1 MIKRLRRDKHKH
13 SHSRYARYKVEETK
27 IIKEV
32 KLEENVVVESK
43 NPFTKVKSFLR
54 SEKEKHD
61 QEIKEKNKLVDQAIK
76 TKRDAGF
83 DLDSE
88 KYKLNQL
95 KEQTKEQSQK
105 VKEEKKNYAK
115 EKKNLKQAKK
125 KNWGFVST
133 VIVCLVV
140 TVACLLFFTVR
151 WLFRTWPN
159 LKMDE
164 LLYQLTAPTEGTGT
178 DMYWQFFYQ
187 AGIPTIICLVI
198 VIGIMIFIAY
208 ASSKV
213 RRIAKRVL
221 VCGSIICIGIA
232 GVTFNNKLDVKN
244 YLSNKTDESTFIEDN
259 YVDPSS
265 VDITFSETKRNL
277 VMIYLESM
285 EITYA
290 DEENGGGFE
299 ENDIPELTELSEQN
313 ENFSGTN
320 DTLNGAVS
328 LSGTTWTMGG
338 LFASSSGLP
347 LITDFTD
354 WNSMDTQDSFFGEA
368 TVLGDILKD
377 NGYNQVFACGSDATF
392 GGRKLYFTS
401 HGDYEIHDINYRK
414 NNGDLDEDYYVW
426 WGFEDQKLIQWAK
439 DDLTQLATSDEPFN
453 YTMLTVDTHF
463 EDGYVCDQCIDE
475 HDGNQYANVM
485 SCSSR
490 QVSELVSWIQQQDWY
505 ENTTIVIT
513 GDHPTMDSDFCDDV
527 DDDYQRRV
535 YTTYINAQPTENNSE
550 GMRQYSTFDTFPT
563 VVASLG
569 ASIEGNRLGLG
580 TNLFSGEQTIVEKD
594 GIEYINSEFAKTS
607 EFLNS
612 LANID
617 YTNDGM
623 RKRGNGL
630 DLDVNLYSIN
640 NDSLYFLCSD
650 IYGVNG
656 TLDSVEVTI
665 QDTDGNITSNIMEY
679 QGSGTFSTWINVPNG
694 NTEVIYAKVDVHSTD
709 SDGESVS
716 ETAYE
721 YYGNSALL
729 NGSHG
734 DFEDYLEGLLELD
747 TDRYTILITSQGEGS
762 TNISEDEKVLLG
774 KLGAGN
780 VAGSE
785 GRASFAIIEN
795 GDAYSKVSNDYLRED
810 GILADETPYA
820 ISSSS
825 NDEQVSSILL
835 GEEYEEYS
843 YEQEG
848 INIVVWDRWNH
859 TVTSRASFETEDK
872 KPSIKSVDV
881 KTSMFNNDVEVI
893 ANNPKHTDG
902 AKKIVAVMYDDED
915 CSDVEEVTMSLSYDD
930 TYTCT
935 FENMKNELS
944 HKSISI
950 YEVYRDYSRVLLGS
964 YSNDSE

>member
-1 MIKRLRRDKHKH
+1 M
-13 SHSRYARYKVEETK
+13 
-27 IIKEV
+27 
-32 KLEENVVVESK
+32 
-43 NPFTKVKSFLR
+43 
-54 SEKEKHD
+54 
-61 QEIKEKNKLVDQAIK
+61 
-76 TKRDAGF
+76 
-83 DLDSE
+83 
-88 KYKLNQL
+88 
-95 KEQTKEQSQK
+95 
-105 VKEEKKNYAK
+105 
-115 EKKNLKQAKK
+115 
-125 KNWGFVST
+125 ST
-133 VIVCLVV
+133 VIVSLVV

-187 AGIPTIICLVI
+187 AGIPTIICLLI
-198 VIGIMIFIAY
+198 VIGIMVFIAY
-208 ASSKV
+208 ASNKV
-213 RRIAKRVL
+213 RKIAKRVL
-221 VCGSIICIGIA
+221 VCGSIVCIGIA

-265 VDITFSETKRNL
+265 VDITFPETKRNL

-320 DTLNGAVS
+320 DTLNGAIS
-328 LSGTTWTMGG
+328 LDGTTWTMGG
-338 LFASSSGLP
+338 LFGSSSGLP
-347 LITDFTD
+347 LITAAGA
-354 WNSMDTQDSFFGEA
+354 NNMDTQDSFFGEA

-414 NNGDLDEDYYVW
+414 NNAELDEDYYVW

-475 HDGNQYANVM
+475 HNGNQYANVM

-535 YTTYINAQPTENNSE
+535 YTTYINAQPTENNSD

-594 GIEYINSEFAKTS
+594 GIEYINNEFAKTS

-612 LANID
+612 LANIN
-617 YTNDGM
+617 YNTSAMRNRGSSLGM
-623 RKRGNGL
+623 NV
-630 DLDVNLYSIN
+630 DLYSIN

-679 QGSGTFSTWINVPNG
+679 QGSGTFSTWISVPNG
-694 NTEVIYAKVDVHSTD
+694 NTEAFYVKFDVHSTD
-709 SDGESVS
+709 SNGDSVT

-721 YYGNSALL
+721 YNGNSALL
-729 NGSHG
+729 NGSQG
-734 DFEDYLEGLLELD
+734 NFEEYLNGLLELD
-747 TDRYTILITSQGEGS
+747 TNRYTILITSQSEGS
-762 TNISEDEKVLLG
+762 TSLSEDEKVLLG

-795 GDAYSKVSNDYLRED
+795 GEAYSKVSNDYLRED
-810 GILADETPYA
+810 GILADETPYV

-835 GEEYEEYS
+835 GEDYQEYS

-848 INIVVWDRWNH
+848 INIVGWDRWNH
-859 TVTSRASFETEDK
+859 CITSQKAHSSSSD
-872 KPSIKSVDV
+872 KPSVKSVSI

-893 ANNPKHTDG
+893 ASKPKHTDE
-902 AKKIVAVMYDDED
+902 AKNIIAVLYDNDD
-915 CSDVEEVTMSLSYDD
+915 CSDIEEVTMSLNYDD

-935 FENMKNELS
+935 FDDLKKELS
-944 HKSISI
+944 NKTI
-950 YEVYRDYSRVLLGS
+950 YVYAVYDNSSRTLLGS